1 MKLRVNGIGMPPPTD
16 GAIRELVQVLKFRW
30 ILRVPRDQ
38 MHEQLN
44 PVHRLSPS
52 LWVGMTCSRSHVAT
66 QARHPVLDVEH
77 SSEPRAMVSWFRSSR
92 CATRSRSRQIP
103 DNFTGWNIQPDSVC
117 WCTPSRR
124 KRQSAFR
131 PMSRTKAQP
140 GGRTDG
146 MFRTT
151 GMGRAPAGSMWRRRK
166 RGLTGERQHRSCR
179 TASTAPP

>member
-38 MHEQLN
+38 MLEQLN

-77 SSEPRAMVSWFRSSR
+77 SSEPLAMVSWFRSSR
-92 CATRSRSRQIP
+92 RATRSRSRQIP
-103 DNFTGWNIQPDSVC
+103 DNFTGWNIQPDSVVGVL
-117 WCTPSRR
+117 
-124 KRQSAFR
+124 RQEGSGNPHTALC
-131 PMSRTKAQP
+131 P
-140 GGRTDG
+140 GLKPNRVGGLAECFGRLAWAELQLLRCGDDESG
-146 MFRTT
+146 D
-151 GMGRAPAGSMWRRRK
+151 
-166 RGLTGERQHRSCR
+166 
-179 TASTAPP
+179 

>member
-16 GAIRELVQVLKFRW
+16 GAIRELVQVLKVRW

-38 MHEQLN
+38 MLEQPN

-77 SSEPRAMVSWFRSSR
+77 CSEPLAMVSWFRSSR

-103 DNFTGWNIQPDSVC
+103 DNFTGGDIQPRSAVSVI
-117 WCTPSRR
+117 PQERR
-124 KRQSAFR
+124 GN
-131 PMSRTKAQP
+131 P
-140 GGRTDG
+140 
-146 MFRTT
+146 
-151 GMGRAPAGSMWRRRK
+151 
-166 RGLTGERQHRSCR
+166 H
-179 TASTAPP
+179 TAPCPRL